1 MTIDDIAR
9 ELNISKTTVS
19 SAISGKGRIGTKTR
33 EKVLKYINENNY
45 RPNALAKGLAQ
56 SRTFNIGF
64 VMPEDYNLT
73 ELSFFQNCMWGI
85 SSKASELDYDV
96 IISMVT
102 ENNISRL
109 ERLVDNQKLD
119 GIILGRTLEN
129 DPAVEYLKNAGIP
142 FVAIGAAEDKSV
154 PQIDNDHLAGSSEL
168 TSLLLKEGIRKL
180 ALIGGSM
187 RHIVNQ
193 NRLKGYEDAF
203 KKNKIAIDD
212 SVIYT
217 DTCSKIRI
225 EEAVRDLLLKKAECI
240 LCMDDAICIH
250 VLNTLENEAVR
261 VPRDIKV
268 ASFYNSRMLEN
279 HQPAITSLQFDAM
292 ELGAASCRLLADC
305 IEKREAANQTLLG
318 YQLVINESTKF

>member
-19 SAISGKGRIGTKTR
+19 RAISGKGRIGTKTR

-73 ELSFFQNCMWGI
+73 ELSFFQNCMWGS

-109 ERLVDNQKLD
+109 ERLVDNQKVD

>member
-19 SAISGKGRIGTKTR
+19 RAISGKGRIGTKTR

-109 ERLVDNQKLD
+109 ERLVDNQKVD

-279 HQPAITSLQFDAM
+279 HQPAIASLQFDAM

>member
-19 SAISGKGRIGTKTR
+19 RAISGKGRIGTKTR

-56 SRTFNIGF
+56 SRTFNISF

-85 SSKASELDYDV
+85 SSRASELDYDV

-102 ENNISRL
+102 ENDISRL
-109 ERLVDNQKLD
+109 ERLVDNQKVD
-119 GIILGRTLEN
+119 GIILGRTLES
-129 DPAVEYLKNAGIP
+129 DPAVEYLKSTEIP
-142 FVAIGAAEDKSV
+142 FAAIGTVEDKSV
-154 PQIDNDHLAGSSEL
+154 PQIDNDHLAGCSEL

-193 NRLKGYEDAF
+193 NRLKGYRDAF
-203 KKNKIAIDD
+203 EKNEIAIDN

-217 DTCSKIRI
+217 DTCSKVKI
-225 EEAVRDLLLKKAECI
+225 EEAVRKLILKNAECI

-250 VLNTLENEAVR
+250 VLNTLEREGVK
-261 VPRDIKV
+261 VPQDIKV

-292 ELGAASCRLLADC
+292 ELGAASCSLLVDY
-305 IEKREAANQTLLG
+305 IEKKEAADQTLLG
-318 YQLVINESTKF
+318 YKLIINESTKF

>member
-19 SAISGKGRIGTKTR
+19 RAISGKGRIGTKTR

-109 ERLVDNQKLD
+109 ERLVDNQKVD

-187 RHIVNQ
+187 CHIVNQ

>member
-19 SAISGKGRIGTKTR
+19 RAISGKGRIGTKTR

-109 ERLVDNQKLD
+109 ERLVVNQKVD

>member
-1 MTIDDIAR
+1 M
-9 ELNISKTTVS
+9 
-19 SAISGKGRIGTKTR
+19 
-33 EKVLKYINENNY
+33 
-45 RPNALAKGLAQ
+45 
-56 SRTFNIGF
+56 
-64 VMPEDYNLT
+64 
-73 ELSFFQNCMWGI
+73 
-85 SSKASELDYDV
+85 
-96 IISMVT
+96 
-102 ENNISRL
+102 
-109 ERLVDNQKLD
+109 
-119 GIILGRTLEN
+119 
-129 DPAVEYLKNAGIP
+129 
-142 FVAIGAAEDKSV
+142 

>member
-19 SAISGKGRIGTKTR
+19 RAISGKGRIGIETR

-56 SRTFNIGF
+56 SRTFNISF

-73 ELSFFQNCMWGI
+73 ELSFFQNCMWGV
-85 SSKASELDYDV
+85 SSRASDLDYDV

-102 ENNISRL
+102 ENDISRL
-109 ERLVDNQKLD
+109 ERLVDNRKVD

-129 DPAVEYLKNAGIP
+129 DPAMEYLKKTGIP
-142 FVAIGAAEDKSV
+142 FIAIGAAEDKSV
-154 PQIDNDHLAGSSEL
+154 PQIDNDHLAGCSEL
-168 TSLLLKEGIRKL
+168 TSLLLKKGIRKL
-180 ALIGGSM
+180 ALIGGSI
-187 RHIVNQ
+187 RNIVNQ
-193 NRLKGYEDAF
+193 NRLKGYQDAF
-203 KKNKIAIDD
+203 EKNKISVDNG
-212 SVIYT
+212 VIYT
-217 DTCSKIRI
+217 DACSKIKI
-225 EEAVRDLLLKKAECI
+225 EEAVKELLLKRVECI

-250 VLNTLENEAVR
+250 VLNTLESEGFK
-261 VPRDIKV
+261 VPQDIKV

-292 ELGAASCRLLADC
+292 ELGAASCSLLVDC
-305 IEKREAANQTLLG
+305 IEKKEVADRTLLG
-318 YQLVINESTKF
+318 YQLVINESTKV

>member
-19 SAISGKGRIGTKTR
+19 RAISGKGRIGTKTR

-56 SRTFNIGF
+56 FRTFNIGF

-109 ERLVDNQKLD
+109 ERLVDNQKVD

>member
-19 SAISGKGRIGTKTR
+19 RAISGKGRIGTKTR

-109 ERLVDNQKLD
+109 ERLVDNQKVD

-261 VPRDIKV
+261 VPRDIKE

>member
-19 SAISGKGRIGTKTR
+19 RAISGKGRIGISTR

-56 SRTFNIGF
+56 SKTFNIGF

-85 SSKASELDYDV
+85 SSKASDLDYDV

-109 ERLVDNQKLD
+109 ERLVDNQKVD
-119 GIILGRTLEN
+119 GIILGRTLES
-129 DPAVEYLKNAGIP
+129 DPAVEYLKSTGIP
-142 FVAIGAAEDKSV
+142 FIAIGATEDKNV
-154 PQIDNDHLAGSSEL
+154 LQIDNDHLAGCSEL
-168 TSLLLKEGIRKL
+168 TSLLLNEGTRKL

-193 NRLKGYEDAF
+193 KRLRGYQDAF
-203 KKNKIAIDD
+203 VKNRISIDD

-217 DTCSKIRI
+217 DACSKIKI
-225 EEAVRDLLLKKAECI
+225 EEAVRELLLKKAECI

-250 VLNTLENEAVR
+250 VLNTLESEAVK
-261 VPRDIKV
+261 VPQDIKV

-279 HQPAITSLQFDAM
+279 HQPAITSLQFDAIK
-292 ELGAASCRLLADC
+292 LGAASCSLLADH
-305 IEKREAANQTLLG
+305 IEKREAADQTLLG
-318 YQLVINESTKF
+318 YKLVINESTKV

>member
-19 SAISGKGRIGTKTR
+19 RAISGKGRIGTKTR

-64 VMPEDYNLT
+64 VMPEDYNLK

-109 ERLVDNQKLD
+109 ERLVDNQKVD

-292 ELGAASCRLLADC
+292 ELGAGKLQIVGRL
-305 IEKREAANQTLLG
+305 
-318 YQLVINESTKF
+318 Y

>member
-19 SAISGKGRIGTKTR
+19 RAISGKGRIGTKTR

-56 SRTFNIGF
+56 SKTFNIGF

-85 SSKASELDYDV
+85 SSKASDLDYDV

-102 ENNISRL
+102 ENDISRL
-109 ERLVDNQKLD
+109 ERLVDNRKVD
-119 GIILGRTLEN
+119 GIILGRTLDN

-142 FVAIGAAEDKSV
+142 FIVIGAAEDKGV
-154 PQIDNDHLAGSSEL
+154 LQIDNDHLAGCSEL
-168 TSLLLKEGIRKL
+168 TSLLLKQGTGKL

-193 NRLKGYEDAF
+193 KRLKGYQDAF
-203 KKNKIAIDD
+203 EKNRIPIDD

-217 DTCSKIRI
+217 DTCSKVKI
-225 EEAVRDLLLKKAECI
+225 EEAVRELLLKKAECI

-250 VLNTLENEAVR
+250 VLNTLEREAVK
-261 VPRDIKV
+261 VPGDIKV

-279 HQPAITSLQFDAM
+279 HQPAITSLRFDAM

-305 IEKREAANQTLLG
+305 IEKREAEVQTLFG
-318 YQLVINESTKF
+318 YQLIINESTKL